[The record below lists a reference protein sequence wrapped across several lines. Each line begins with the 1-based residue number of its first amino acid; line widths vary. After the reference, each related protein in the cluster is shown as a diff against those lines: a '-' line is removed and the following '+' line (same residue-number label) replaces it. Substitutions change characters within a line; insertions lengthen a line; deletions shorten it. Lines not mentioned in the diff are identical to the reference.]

1 MQLRQRLAAA
11 ALALGMTGGGAAL
24 LTSAEFIGKHEGEV
38 RTVYTDIGGVSTWCF
53 GQTVGKPKAQ
63 YTAEECAQDLL
74 KTTATYHKGIMQF
87 VPQEAPQS
95 VQAALT
101 SVAYNVGVAGTR
113 HPVFTGPLAR
123 HDWQATCAAIVAPW
137 PGKHGVA
144 LGFKAT
150 VRGKPVRGLER
161 RRWQE
166 YQLCLEDLR

>member
-11 ALALGMTGGGAAL
+11 AIVLGITVGGGAV

-38 RTVYTDIGGVSTWCF
+38 RAVYRDIGGVPTWCF
-53 GQTVGKPKAQ
+53 GQTVGKPKAR

-74 KTTATYHKGIMQF
+74 KTTAAYHRGIMQF

-101 SVAYNVGVAGTR
+101 SVAYNVGVSGTR
-113 HPVFTGPLAR
+113 HTVFTVPLAR
-123 HDWQATCAAIVAPW
+123 HDWEAACAAIVAPW
-137 PGKHGVA
+137 QGVRGVA
-144 LGFKAT
+144 KGFKAT
-150 VRGKPVRGLER
+150 VKGKPSRGLEN
-161 RRWQE
+161 RRWAE